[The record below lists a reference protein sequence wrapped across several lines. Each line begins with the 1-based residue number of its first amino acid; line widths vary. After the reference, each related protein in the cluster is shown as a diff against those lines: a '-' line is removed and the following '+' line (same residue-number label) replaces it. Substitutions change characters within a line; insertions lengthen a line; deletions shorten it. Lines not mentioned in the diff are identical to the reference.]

1 MPFTVGVSISGTKG
15 DLLSTAATVAERA
28 ERLGFDSVEF
38 AEGAHDP
45 FLACVVA
52 AEHSSR
58 LQVHT
63 SVAIAFPRSPMV
75 TAMLAWDLQRFSGGR
90 FVLGLGTQVKAHSE
104 RRFSVPWTAPAPRVR
119 EYIRAMEAIWTTFQ
133 DGAPLRFEGKHY
145 QFSLMNPN
153 FNPGPIEHPGIP
165 VELAAVNPFNAGVAG
180 EVCSGIKLHPFH
192 TPGYLREVL
201 LPSIERGRARAGRD
215 RAGFTVRGGGL
226 IASGRRPADVE
237 QSALEVRRWIAFYG
251 STRAYQPV
259 FDQLGEHELG
269 GRLRALASQGKW
281 DDLSEVVP
289 DELVSRI
296 GVVAP
301 YETLATALRAR
312 YGGVVDHIS
321 FNDEF
326 FADADDDDAL
336 AMVVSELQS
345 G

>member
-226 IASGRRPADVE
+226 IASGRRPADLE
-237 QSALEVRRWIAFYG
+237 QSGPG
-251 STRAYQPV
+251 SSPLDRVLRSHACLSARIRPTR
-259 FDQLGEHELG
+259 
-269 GRLRALASQGKW
+269 
-281 DDLSEVVP
+281 
-289 DELVSRI
+289 
-296 GVVAP
+296 
-301 YETLATALRAR
+301 RAR
-312 YGGVVDHIS
+312 AWRTAAG
-321 FNDEF
+321 
-326 FADADDDDAL
+326 ARL
-336 AMVVSELQS
+336 A